1 MSEDIEIIESELPAY
16 EQSNR
21 ASFDIQVA
29 TAKKYPR
36 EIKRAI
42 DNVIA
47 IVTMD
52 NDTAISCGYSLPRGS
67 KSIMGPSVHLARMV
81 AQQWKNLRV
90 EARGTVISD
99 KYVTA
104 EAVAFDLESNFAVKI
119 EAKRKIIDR
128 YGKRYNDDMI
138 NMTMSVASA
147 IALRNAIFAVVPKAV
162 IKKCYEAAQHKI
174 TGDLSDETKLAAK
187 RVKVFAGFKDTYKV
201 EEDEILK
208 LFGKQSIQQIS
219 KEELASLIGLAQG
232 IKDGDTTVNDAFN
245 RTNGNPDGENV
256 KKVSADFENEGDN
269 KAKGEPEMKFDDKK

>member
-1 MSEDIEIIESELPAY
+1 MSEEIEIIESELPAY

>member
-245 RTNGNPDGENV
+245 RTNGNPDGEKV